1 MIVDY
6 HKREL
11 DLLLN
16 SYENIF
22 PHSWI
27 FEGTDSTGK
36 KKVFEKFI
44 KQVFK
49 GKSNYLQYIH
59 EVNGGSDIALIDD
72 IRRLIKQSSLTNS
85 QGLGL
90 KTFFVIHNAE
100 SLNFNC
106 FNALLKTIEEPP
118 ANTAIIIMTC
128 NLKKIPKTIISRCV
142 ILRFN
147 PYNSSSYASI
157 KELEK
162 NLDESLNFQIS
173 NYNPIVFDILKTS
186 DGKKILDI
194 TLEIM
199 KKNHM
204 NISDI
209 DKLFLNVS
217 KNLENYFS
225 LVKNIFFNYLK
236 EKFINNFDN
245 TKKSKTILVLLNNIQ
260 NVLNPSVNLDKKK
273 ILYFMFSEFF
283 KFKINE

>member
-1 MIVDY
+1 MILDC
-6 HKREL
+6 HKKEL
-11 DLLLN
+11 NLLLN

-27 FEGTDSTGK
+27 LEGTDTVGK
-36 KKVFEKFI
+36 KEVFEEFI
-44 KQVFK
+44 KKVFK

-106 FNALLKTIEEPP
+106 LNALLKTIEEPP
-118 ANTAIIIMTC
+118 ANTAIIIMTG

-147 PYNSSSYASI
+147 PYNSTSFANLRA
-157 KELEK
+157 KEK

-173 NYNPIVFDILKTS
+173 NYNPIIFDILETS

-199 KKNHM
+199 KKNQLK
-204 NISDI
+204 ITDI
-209 DKLFLNVS
+209 DTLFLNVS

-225 LVKNIFFNYLK
+225 LVISIFFNYLK

-245 TKKSKTILVLLNNIQ
+245 TKKIKTILVLLNNVQ
-260 NVLNPSVNLDKKK
+260 NVLNPSLNLDKKK
-273 ILYFMFSEFF
+273 LLNFMFSEFF

>member
-49 GKSNYLQYIH
+49 EKSNYLQYIH

-106 FNALLKTIEEPP
+106 LNALLKTIEEPP
-118 ANTAIIIMTC
+118 ANTAIIIMTG

-147 PYNSSSYASI
+147 PYNSSSYNSI

>member
-49 GKSNYLQYIH
+49 EKSNYLQYIH

-106 FNALLKTIEEPP
+106 LNALLKTIEEPP
-118 ANTAIIIMTC
+118 ANTAIIIMTG

-147 PYNSSSYASI
+147 PYNSSSYISI